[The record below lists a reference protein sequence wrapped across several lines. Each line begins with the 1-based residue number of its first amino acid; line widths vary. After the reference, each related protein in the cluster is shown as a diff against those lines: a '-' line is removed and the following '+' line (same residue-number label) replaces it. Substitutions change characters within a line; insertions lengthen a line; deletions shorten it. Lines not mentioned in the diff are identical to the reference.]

1 MTESELRFLN
11 CNSGLSTAMNVL
23 PFTLGCE
30 KIPWSGSVTVYMD
43 ALLNISPPLPVFTG
57 RQKAQHGFG
66 ERSSLGNDFQ
76 IKLSKSMVFLGVCIK
91 RSFPSTQIMVPAAC
105 FPKLV
110 EPFSGRWERESV
122 LESTELSPFL
132 KVGLLCFL
140 FLLLF

>member
-1 MTESELRFLN
+1 
-11 CNSGLSTAMNVL
+11 MNVL

-43 ALLNISPPLPVFTG
+43 ALRNISSPLPVFTG

-66 ERSSLGNDFQ
+66 ELSSLGNDFQ
-76 IKLSKSMVFLGVCIK
+76 IKLTKSMVFLGVCIK
-91 RSFPSTQIMVPAAC
+91 RSSPSTQIYKIPAAC

-122 LESTELSPFL
+122 LERQRVESISKGWAPMVSFPSN
-132 KVGLLCFL
+132 
-140 FLLLF
+140 LLF